1 MKAVQID
8 GYSKTINTVLRE
20 IPIQGYQMPLTL
32 GYEALQLVAKGQ
44 LNGKVMIQM

>member
-8 GYSKTINTVLRE
+8 GYSQTINTVLRE

-32 GYEALQLVAKGQ
+32 GYEALQLVVKGQ